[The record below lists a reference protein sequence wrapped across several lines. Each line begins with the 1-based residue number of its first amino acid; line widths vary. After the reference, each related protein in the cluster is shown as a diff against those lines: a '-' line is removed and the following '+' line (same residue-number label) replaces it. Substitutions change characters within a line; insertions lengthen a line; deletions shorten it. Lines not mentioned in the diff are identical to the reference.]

1 MSQKERKIRESNRQ
15 HQWKIVLEGAVLM
28 KATKYMLIYIMITV
42 IVFTSITFNRDMVY
56 ADIAVPGTIRIGIG
70 FGPTQA
76 NIFTLAAE
84 YGLEIL
90 SYQDVNPVS
99 LMKMK
104 NATGI
109 RIRRDDYYKVL
120 NGVET
125 EIDYVR
131 AAKYEGEVIGPY
143 HIQIGGIYPAMEAA
157 VQVQK
162 RFSSIASSVFLA
174 YDKGWRVWAQLYLDE
189 NECLNQIELMKKEI
203 SDTEYSVVSPDRKRL
218 QLVDNAT
225 GQPVLLVNSEQMVKV
240 SPVVANG
247 KTAAI
252 QYKGK
257 KYRGD
262 ILLQSM
268 AESDVTV
275 INELSLDE
283 YLYGVVASEMSP
295 SWPLEALKAQAVAA
309 RNYAIAT
316 MGKHNS
322 QGFDL
327 CSGEHCQAYKGME
340 KENSNIIQ
348 AVDATCGKILAYE
361 GKAITAFFH
370 STSGGHTEDSENIWG
385 TRTEYIRG
393 VDDPYSM
400 GSPNDNWVL
409 DMNKSEI
416 SEKLAKANADVGEII
431 DIRILEVSQYGRVL
445 CLEIKGT
452 KDTKTFEK
460 EKVRSILGTTTL
472 KSIWYKLKTDA
483 DIFVN
488 GSMLEPARQGR
499 ASSMYVISAGGTT
512 KIGSSPRKI
521 NVKGMN
527 DFKAYNTVP
536 AIYTFEGKGYGHGLG
551 MSQYGA
557 KGMAEAGN
565 NYIEILEHYYKG
577 AKVQ

>member
-1 MSQKERKIRESNRQ
+1 
-15 HQWKIVLEGAVLM
+15 M
-28 KATKYMLIYIMITV
+28 KAIKYMLIYILITL
-42 IVFTSITFNRDMVY
+42 IVFTSITFNKDVVY
-56 ADIAVPGTIRIGIG
+56 ADIAVPETIKIGIS
-70 FGPTQA
+70 FGQTQA

-84 YGLEIL
+84 GGLEIL
-90 SYQDVNPVS
+90 SYENGSPVG
-99 LMKMK
+99 LVDMK
-104 NATGI
+104 NASGI
-109 RIRRDDYYKVL
+109 RVRRDDYYKVQ
-120 NGVET
+120 NGVES
-125 EIDYVR
+125 EIEYVR

-143 HIQIGGIYPAMEAA
+143 HIQIGGTYPDMEAA
-157 VQVQK
+157 AQVQK

-174 YDKGWRVWAQLYLDE
+174 YEEGWKVWAQLYLDE

-218 QLVDNAT
+218 QMIDNST
-225 GQPVLLVNSEQMVKV
+225 GQPVLLVNSEQNIRV
-240 SPVVANG
+240 SPAVSDG
-247 KTAAI
+247 KTTGI

-257 KYRGD
+257 RYRGD
-262 ILLQSM
+262 IVLQSRTD
-268 AESDVTV
+268 SDITV

-295 SWPLEALKAQAVAA
+295 SWPLEALKAQGVAA
-309 RNYAIAT
+309 RNYALAT
-316 MGKHNS
+316 MGKHNNY
-322 QGFDL
+322 GFDL
-327 CSGEHCQAYKGME
+327 CSTEHCQAYKGIE
-340 KENSNIIQ
+340 KENANIIE
-348 AVDATCGKILAYE
+348 AIDATKGRILTYD

-393 VDDPYSM
+393 VDDPYSL
-400 GSPNDNWVL
+400 GSPNDNWIL

-431 DIRILEVSQYGRVL
+431 DIRILEISPYGRVL
-445 CLEIKGT
+445 RLEIKGT
-452 KDTKTFEK
+452 KDTKIFEK
-460 EKVRSILGTTTL
+460 EKIRTILGTTTL

-499 ASSMYVISAGGTT
+499 ASSMYVITAGGTT
-512 KIGSSPRKI
+512 KIGSTPRKV

-536 AIYTFEGKGYGHGLG
+536 AVYTFEGKGYGHGLG

-565 NYIEILEHYYKG
+565 NYVEILEHYYKG